1 MKNLHKI
8 GKFYTRII
16 MKNVGIFIFIGLL
29 SVIFNSHGWLPNED
43 IYAISQ
49 LVYKMV
55 LPCMIAYDA
64 GNKMEENGGG
74 VLAVLALSGILAVRS
89 EIGMLGA
96 MLIGPAA
103 GFIWSKENAWI
114 KNHVGSSI
122 QMLVRNLALAL
133 TGVMFAFAGYFLAL
147 PILAIVTDMI
157 EKGIGILVDR
167 GMVIFLSVLIEPAK
181 VFFLNNIVNHSILVP
196 IAMGQLDKTGSS
208 ILFLLESNPGPG
220 LGILA
225 ALWFVKREKKS
236 EYLSAI
242 VAEAAGG
249 IHEVYF
255 PYVLTNLRLLVPLI
269 LGAISG
275 NAVFEFMNVGAG
287 GTISPGSIFIVLLM
301 AGKENVPGVM
311 AGVAISALISFAGGI
326 LVLRTRKGKES
337 SEDQKECRMHQ
348 EEQKKVEWIVF
359 VCDGGV
365 GSSAMGAALFRRT
378 LAKEHMEGIKV
389 EAAASDM
396 IPVEAD
402 LIVCQKEFRRM
413 LPENI
418 EGTKIYTLEN
428 LVSTAEYGCLME
440 LIRKRNG

>member
-1 MKNLHKI
+1 MKNIHKI

-49 LVYKMV
+49 LVYKVV
-55 LPCMIAYDA
+55 LPFMIAYEA
-64 GNKMEENGGG
+64 GNKVEENGGG
-74 VLAVLALSGILAVRS
+74 VLAVLALSGMLVVRS
-89 EIGMLGA
+89 DIGMLGA

-103 GFIWSKENAWI
+103 GFLWKKENEWI
-114 KNHVGSSI
+114 KRNVGASI
-122 QMLVRNLALAL
+122 QMLVRNMALAL
-133 TGVMFAFAGYFLAL
+133 NGALLAFGGYVLVL
-147 PILAIVTDMI
+147 PILAIVGEMI
-157 EKGIGILVDR
+157 GKGIEFLVAR
-167 GMVIFLSVLIEPAK
+167 GMIIFLSVLIEPAK

-208 ILFLLESNPGPG
+208 ILFLLEANPGPG

-225 ALWFVKREKKS
+225 ALWFVKREKKN

-255 PYVLTNLRLLVPLI
+255 PYVLADMRLLVPLI

-275 NAVFEFMNVGAG
+275 NWIFSLMNAGAG
-287 GTISPGSIFIVLLM
+287 GTISPGSVFIVLLM
-301 AGKENVPGVM
+301 AGKENVFGVM
-311 AGVAISALISFAGGI
+311 AGVAVSALISFAGGVLI
-326 LVLRTRKGKES
+326 LRTKNPKKPNERQREYEMKE
-337 SEDQKECRMHQ
+337 
-348 EEQKKVEWIVF
+348 EENKKVERIAF

-378 LAKEHMEGIKV
+378 LASNHIEGIRV
-389 EAAASDM
+389 EASSSDM
-396 IPVEAD
+396 IPEESD
-402 LIVCQKEFRRM
+402 LIVCQKEFRHM
-413 LPENI
+413 LPESLK
-418 EGTKIYTLEN
+418 ETKVFTLES
-428 LVSTAEYGCLME
+428 LVKTEEYGCLVE
-440 LIRKRNG
+440 WIRKRNG